1 MKGDRMDNQVVEK
14 DKKRKSGLKYA
25 LPTIFFVAYTCLF
38 YGPLS
43 TYLPNAEEI
52 WFNIGTLLKVIVPF
66 SLFAIILMVIF
77 FAVLPEKLS
86 SFFRKLLF
94 GVAFALYVQGNWIN
108 MNYGSGVMDGS
119 AIPWEEYKT
128 YGIINSLIWIVCI
141 LLPFVVS
148 IVIKKLKTDLSID
161 TIIVVASL
169 FLTAI
174 QIPALIM
181 QYVSYQPNTSADLK
195 ISSEHLYEVSAE
207 ENIIYIILDAMDEA
221 YFEEYLEL
229 NPGYRED
236 LKGFVHFDNTLSSG
250 AKTMIGVPSM
260 FTGHPFMRQ
269 ETYTSYLDEVWGNDN
284 AFSVLYDHG
293 YTVRLY
299 SGPMMFNNAAI
310 DYVDNFVVD
319 KGKVSSYKTL
329 LKKVYKLDLYKFAP
343 HFMKK
348 KFWFNTGEFDK
359 AKVRENAYSANDSK
373 FYKNFRESK
382 FVVKEDLSKLM
393 VLYHLDGAHE
403 PYTLAADTSKTK
415 DGTREDQVIGT
426 FVGVKSLL
434 DDLKD
439 KGIYD
444 SATIII
450 SADHGDLN
458 YCEHPLLLIKEK
470 GSTAEYTESHVPASL
485 FDVAIYMAGLVGEE
499 LPNQV
504 YGEKIFELKEG
515 QERERHVFVNTS
527 GNSRVVIREFATTG
541 LASDKDA
548 LIEVNSYEDPEGIDT
563 PYTLGTELSF
573 ARDATGN
580 KYTIEGFATNTGFRT
595 FLRGRSSKLSMPIQD
610 PPESGTLTVSIKLHN
625 KSNSVGPV
633 EVYAGGELVKEAETG
648 SDLVKSGLKFQ
659 VPVENLN
666 EDGVLE
672 LEFLFPNLDEG
683 ANKNTISFVSM
694 IIK

>member
-1 MKGDRMDNQVVEK
+1 MDNQVIEK
-14 DKKRKSGLKYA
+14 SDKRKSGLKFV
-25 LPTIFFVAYTCLF
+25 LPTIFFVTFTCLF

-66 SLFAIILMVIF
+66 SLFAIFLMVVF
-77 FAVLPEKLS
+77 FAILPEKVS
-86 SFFRKLLF
+86 AFFRKLLF

-108 MNYGSGVMDGS
+108 VNYGSGVMDGS
-119 AIPWEEYKT
+119 AIPWEEYTT
-128 YGIINSLIWIVCI
+128 YGILNTFIWVLCI
-141 LLPFVVS
+141 ILPFIIS
-148 IVIKKLKTDLSID
+148 MVIKKLKADISID

-181 QYVSYQPNTSADLK
+181 QYASYQPNTSADLR
-195 ISSEHLYEVSAE
+195 ISSDHMYEISGE
-207 ENIIYIILDAMDEA
+207 ENIIYIMLDAMDQE
-221 YFEEYLEL
+221 YFDEYLER
-229 NPGYRED
+229 NPGYKDE
-236 LKGFVHFDNTLSSG
+236 LKGFVSFDNTLSSG
-250 AKTMIGVPSM
+250 AKTMIGLPSM

-269 ETYTSYLDEVWGNDN
+269 DTYSSYLDEVWGNDN
-284 AFSVLYDHG
+284 AFSVLHDHG

-299 SGPMMFNNAAI
+299 SGPMMYNNAAI
-310 DYVDNFVVD
+310 EFVDNFVLD

-359 AKVRENAYSANDSK
+359 AKITENAYITNDSK
-373 FYKNFRESK
+373 FYKNFRDSK
-382 FVVKEDLSKLM
+382 FVVKEDLPKLM
-393 VLYHLDGAHE
+393 VLYHLAGAHE
-403 PYTLAADTSKTK
+403 PYVMAADTSRVK
-415 DGTREDQVIGT
+415 DGTLIDQVDGS
-426 FVGVKSLL
+426 FLGVKSLL
-434 DDLKD
+434 DDLKE
-439 KGIYD
+439 KGLYD
-444 SATIII
+444 STTIII
-450 SADHGDLN
+450 SADHGDIN
-458 YCEHPLLLIKEK
+458 VSEHPILMIKEK
-470 GSTAEYTESHVPASL
+470 NATAEFRESHVPASL
-485 FDVAIYMAGLVGEE
+485 FDVAIYLAGLVGEE

-504 YGEKIFELKEG
+504 YGEKIFELQEG
-515 QERERHVFVNTS
+515 QERERHVFVNTT
-527 GNSRVVIREFATTG
+527 GNSRVMIREYMTTSD
-541 LASDKDA
+541 ASDRDN
-548 LIEVNSYEDPEGIDT
+548 LVEINSYEDPNGIDT
-563 PYTLGTELSF
+563 PYVLGTELSF

-580 KYTIEGFATNTGFRT
+580 KYTVEGFASNTGFRT
-595 FLRGRSSKLSMPIQD
+595 FLRGRSSKMSMPIQD

-659 VPVENLN
+659 VPVENLT

-672 LEFLFPNLDEG
+672 LEFLFPNIDEG